1 VIAISIAYFVIRSS
15 RVIDEAKALVREVT
29 TTVNLINSPLKSIQ
43 KVSKRVEDLSE
54 KVSSAGEEF
63 FEDNPIALKAAG
75 ALFSAAKMRGKKR
88 KANKKK
94 SA

>member
-1 VIAISIAYFVIRSS
+1 MITQLALPNKKEDFEMLFLENAATDTPTVKNVDLFIRRIIGTVSYF
-15 RVIDEAKALVREVT
+15 K
-29 TTVNLINSPLKSIQ
+29 
-43 KVSKRVEDLSE
+43 
-54 KVSSAGEEF
+54 SAGEEF